1 MPGESAIF
9 EVIQKLKAEGRSFVV
24 ASVAALP
31 SQIFTQEE
39 AARFCTGNKI
49 VVAGD
54 GRVFGS
60 TGSDTMDAMI
70 LGRVGEFLRTGKKN
84 VSIRSS
90 SLGLREAR
98 GAEEASQKAS
108 LEASLS
114 AAQFELVIERF
125 EAVPKL
131 VIVGAGEVGRAIAEI
146 AQGLDF
152 KIIVVDEQP
161 NLANRARFP
170 MADRIICDPDLSKA
184 MAAIPVDESCYIV
197 IAFSASDDR
206 PIRYYLNKPWAYCG
220 MLGSKKKIQSEWEKL
235 RAEGVPGE
243 SLRSVHAPVGFDIG
257 AQSPREIAIAVL
269 AEIIAVRNM
278 RD

>member
-39 AARFCTGNKI
+39 GARFCTGSKI

-84 VSIRSS
+84 VSIHSL
-90 SLGLREAR
+90 SLGLHEAR
-98 GAEEASQKAS
+98 GAEEAS

-161 NLANRARFP
+161 NLANRARFS

-243 SLRSVHAPVGFDIG
+243 SLRSIHAPVGFDIG

-269 AEIIAVRNM
+269 AEVIAIRNM